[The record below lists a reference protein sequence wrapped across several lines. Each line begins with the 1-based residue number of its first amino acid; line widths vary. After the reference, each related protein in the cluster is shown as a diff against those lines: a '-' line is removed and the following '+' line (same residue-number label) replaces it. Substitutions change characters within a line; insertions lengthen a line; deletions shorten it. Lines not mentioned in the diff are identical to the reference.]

1 MTRRD
6 ISTLSVIVTGGA
18 RGIGRAIVERLVAQG
33 ARVAIGDRDLTL
45 ATATAEEIGHGVVAA
60 HLDVTDAASWASFL
74 GEVESV
80 GPFDVLVNN
89 AGIMPIGSL
98 LKEPEEVT
106 RRIVDINLHGVIN
119 GTKAVAP
126 GMIERGS
133 GHIVNIASVVGRYAV
148 ANGASYT
155 ASKFAVVG
163 LSESLRAE
171 LAPQGIDVSLVLPS
185 IVKTELSAGVP
196 DSRGVKPV
204 TADDVAKVV
213 EATIRKPKAEQ
224 WVPRY
229 SQSMMKMTGMLPK
242 RLQLAIAKSMKADSV
257 FVNADSAARAA
268 YEERA
273 RES

>member
-1 MTRRD
+1 MSRD
-6 ISTLSVIVTGGA
+6 ISSLSVIVTGGA
-18 RGIGRAIVERLVAQG
+18 RGIGRAIVERLTAQG
-33 ARVAIGDRDLTL
+33 ARVAIGDRDIALAQ
-45 ATATAEEIGHGVVAA
+45 ATAQEIGRGVVAA
-60 HLDVTDAASWASFL
+60 HLDVTDAASWAGFL

-126 GMIERGS
+126 GMIERGH

-213 EATIRKPKAEQ
+213 EATIRKPKDEL

-229 SQSMMKMTGMLPK
+229 SKSMMTVTGLLPK
-242 RLQLAIAKSMKADSV
+242 RLQLAIAKAMKADSV
-257 FVNADSAARAA
+257 FADADSAARAA
-268 YEERA
+268 YEQRA